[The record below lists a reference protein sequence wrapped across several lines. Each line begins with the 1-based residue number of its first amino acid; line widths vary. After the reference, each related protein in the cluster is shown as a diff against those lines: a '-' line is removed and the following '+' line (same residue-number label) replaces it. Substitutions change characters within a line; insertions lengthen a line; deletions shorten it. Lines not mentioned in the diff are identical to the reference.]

1 MFKKTSFSEKIVNM
15 NGRKGECLNVR
26 TMELDK
32 TFKSTMSQKNE
43 LKLKR
48 GQYWERLQHG
58 DEGY

>member
-1 MFKKTSFSEKIVNM
+1 M
-15 NGRKGECLNVR
+15 NGRKSECLNVS